1 MKRIITTIILACM
14 GVLAFGQQS
23 SILRQRMEIAELET
37 EILGTLDTQL
47 EVFYMN
53 DENPRMYYLSLGNLG
68 FGTDLIQIEFD
79 PIFELFIPLGNTL
92 TEAIAKMEEI
102 KAFYKQ
108 PRRSTMELTG
118 CFAALYPNANMVT
131 VTATRRQVLSSKL
144 VEFSLP
150 TGDERFVRATYI
162 SKSDF
167 SSLLGSLKI
176 YKKLHPKEQ

>member
-23 SILRQRMEIAELET
+23 SVLRHRMEIAELET
-37 EILGTLDTQL
+37 EILGTLDTEL

-68 FGTDLIQIEFD
+68 FGIDLIQIEFD

-118 CFAALYPNANMVT
+118 CFAALYPNSNIVT
-131 VTATRRQVLSSKL
+131 ITATKRQVLSSKL

-150 TGDERFVRATYI
+150 TSDERFVRATYI

-167 SSLLGSLKI
+167 GSLLGTLKI
-176 YKKLHPKEQ
+176 YKKLHPKEI

>member
-23 SILRQRMEIAELET
+23 SVLRHRMEIA
-37 EILGTLDTQL
+37 
-47 EVFYMN
+47 
-53 DENPRMYYLSLGNLG
+53 RMYYLSLGNLG
-68 FGTDLIQIEFD
+68 FGIDLIQIEFD

-118 CFAALYPNANMVT
+118 CFAALYPNSNIVT
-131 VTATRRQVLSSKL
+131 ITATARRISPRAISSA
-144 VEFSLP
+144 FS
-150 TGDERFVRATYI
+150 VRLKCTR
-162 SKSDF
+162 
-167 SSLLGSLKI
+167 SSTRRRYNPFPAIIAGTQQF
-176 YKKLHPKEQ
+176 Y

>member
-1 MKRIITTIILACM
+1 MKRIITTIILACL

-23 SILRQRMEIAELET
+23 SILRHRMEIAELET
-37 EILGTLDTQL
+37 EILGSLDTQL

-68 FGTDLIQIEFD
+68 FGIDLIQIEFD

-118 CFAALYPNANMVT
+118 CFAALYPNANIVT

-167 SSLLGSLKI
+167 SSLLGTLKI
-176 YKKLHPKEQ
+176 YKKLHPKEI